1 FLQTIGFLAQ
11 ARQDGTA
18 TGEAKGDGSD

>member
-1 FLQTIGFLAQ
+1 LQTIGFLAH
-11 ARQDGTA
+11 ARQDGPA